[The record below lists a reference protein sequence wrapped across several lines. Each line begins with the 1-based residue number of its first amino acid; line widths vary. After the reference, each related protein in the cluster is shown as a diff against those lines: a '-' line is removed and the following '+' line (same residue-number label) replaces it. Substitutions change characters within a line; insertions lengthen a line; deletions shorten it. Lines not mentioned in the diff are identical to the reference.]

1 MMMIIIISIEY
12 CCYVSD
18 LVLLGAAGG
27 GALGELGALVGEA
40 GVRAVGVVPEPGVL
54 GVVVPASSR
63 YTVPVLECGEQYQVL
78 HSLLLARLV
87 LSTAPVVAFTSS
99 STRSGCSLHWEDSS
113 SSYSICQFCST
124 HT

>member
-1 MMMIIIISIEY
+1 M
-12 CCYVSD
+12 SD

-63 YTVPVLECGEQYQVL
+63 YQV
-78 HSLLLARLV
+78 
-87 LSTAPVVAFTSS
+87 
-99 STRSGCSLHWEDSS
+99 GC
-113 SSYSICQFCST
+113 
-124 HT
+124 

>member
-1 MMMIIIISIEY
+1 MLLVTNKY
-12 CCYVSD
+12 CCYVAD

-63 YTVPVLECGEQYQVL
+63 YQV
-78 HSLLLARLV
+78 
-87 LSTAPVVAFTSS
+87 
-99 STRSGCSLHWEDSS
+99 GC
-113 SSYSICQFCST
+113 
-124 HT
+124 